1 MALLLLNE
9 KTKVMDALVKT
20 QKSVN
25 IYSDYSQKVFLVV
38 DDIQI
43 NYLLI
48 KALLKQTG
56 ATVLWAEDGFK
67 AVELI
72 DSGRQIDF
80 VLMDYNMS
88 GMNGYE
94 TTKLIKRKRK
104 NLPVVSQTTY
114 THGPQFDNIIEAY
127 DDILLKPVTSRNL
140 YDMINKYI

>member
-1 MALLLLNE
+1 METL
-9 KTKVMDALVKT
+9 KKVNKAVKL
-20 QKSVN
+20 
-25 IYSDYSQKVFLVV
+25 YPDYSKKIILVV

-48 KALLKQTG
+48 KAILKNTG
-56 ATVLWAEDGFK
+56 ATVLWADDGLK
-67 AVELI
+67 AIDLI
-72 DSGRQIDF
+72 NSGRKIDF
-80 VLMDYNMS
+80 VLMDYNMP

-114 THGPQFDNIIEAY
+114 TNGPQFNNIVEAY
-127 DDILLKPVTSRNL
+127 DDILFKPITSSML

>member
-1 MALLLLNE
+1 M
-9 KTKVMDALVKT
+9 KVMEAQVKT
-20 QKSVN
+20 QKLVN
-25 IYSDYSQKVFLVV
+25 LYPDYSQKIFLVV

-67 AVELI
+67 AVDLI
-72 DSGRQIDF
+72 DSGRKIDV
-80 VLMDYNMS
+80 VLMDYNMP

-104 NLPVVSQTTY
+104 NLPVISQTTY
-114 THGPQFDNIIEAY
+114 TNGPQFDNILEAY
-127 DDILLKPVTSRNL
+127 DDIIFKPVTSRNL
-140 YDMINKYI
+140 YGMINKYI